1 MHCIRACEREQDD
14 EPDRN
19 LLLFFRLRLGSV
31 GDVFACHVFSSP
43 AD

>member
-1 MHCIRACEREQDD
+1 VHRVRACACEQNDQA
-14 EPDRN
+14 DRD

-31 GDVFACHVFSSP
+31 GDVFTRNVFSSP